1 MTEEKI
7 ILGGGC
13 FWCLEAAFQKVKGI
27 NKITSGYAGGFDK
40 APTYES
46 VCQEKTGHAEVVEL
60 VWNTAETK
68 LAHILQVFYLIHDP
82 TTLNRQGND
91 VGSQYRSFIGYFTSQ
106 QKYGIDEIIIN
117 QAQIWQKPITTELQ
131 SEPEFYPAEDYHQ
144 NYYNNHPNQGYC
156 QIVIRPKLDK
166 LKLKDII

>member
-68 LAHILQVFYLIHDP
+68 LAHILQ
-82 TTLNRQGND
+82 
-91 VGSQYRSFIGYFTSQ
+91 
-106 QKYGIDEIIIN
+106 
-117 QAQIWQKPITTELQ
+117 
-131 SEPEFYPAEDYHQ
+131 
-144 NYYNNHPNQGYC
+144 
-156 QIVIRPKLDK
+156 
-166 LKLKDII
+166 